1 MKLLI
6 ALSVV
11 MALAVGLWTDA
22 ALAVSQAGAISLQFP
37 IGARYNALG
46 EAGTALATD
55 MTALWWNPG
64 GFAFHGRNR
73 ASNVN
78 GGVHFMHSPLASGLA
93 DDVSLSW
100 LGGGAGLQGWGMVG
114 GAITYLDQGEQTATD
129 EDGNVQGTFNSYQ
142 FSISGTLGAIIYDDE
157 SSSVISSAGVGL
169 TAKYFRDELAPGE
182 FTKDKDD
189 GTGDTFGGDVGLHLQ
204 FPLRRWMTGLGAV
217 SSEGGP
223 WWQSLAFG
231 SVLSNFGKD
240 ITFVDSEQAD
250 PLPLFWRN
258 GVSLD
263 LVRGRAL
270 SVVAIADYLWSLVE
284 GDETKIW
291 GFGTEVGYAKTAF
304 VRLGY
309 KDDPEGNI
317 QDYTWGFGVD
327 FGGLIG
333 QLDSSLEGINIVF
346 DYANVPQA
354 EGLDSVNRFSLA
366 VQF

>member
-1 MKLLI
+1 
-6 ALSVV
+6 
-11 MALAVGLWTDA
+11 
-22 ALAVSQAGAISLQFP
+22 
-37 IGARYNALG
+37 
-46 EAGTALATD
+46 

-64 GFAFHGRNR
+64 GFAFYGRDGNTGGR
-73 ASNVN
+73 
-78 GGVHFMHSPLASGLA
+78 GGVHFMHSPLAKGLA
-93 DDVSLSW
+93 DDVSLTW
-100 LGGGAGLQGWGMVG
+100 LGGGAALSGWGMLG
-114 GAITYLDQGEQTATD
+114 GSITYLDQGEQVATD
-129 EDGNVQGTFNSYQ
+129 TSGEVKGTFTSYQ
-142 FSISGTLGAIIYDDE
+142 FSIGATLGATVYDNPDA
-157 SSSVISSAGVGL
+157 SVLSSVGLGL

-182 FTKDKDD
+182 LTQDKGDD
-189 GTGDTFGGDVGLHLQ
+189 GTGDTFGGDVGAHMR
-204 FPLRRWMTGLGAV
+204 FPLRKWMSGLGLV
-217 SSEGGP
+217 SDEGGP
-223 WWQSLAFG
+223 WWDGLAFG

-263 LVRGRAL
+263 VVKGRAL
-270 SVVAIADYLWSLVE
+270 SLVAITDYLVSLVE

-291 GFGTEVGYAKTAF
+291 GFGAEAGYAQTAF

-333 QLDSSLEGINIVF
+333 QLDSSLESINIVF

-354 EGLDSVNRFSLA
+354 EGLESVNRFSLA
-366 VQF
+366 VQW